1 MTKEGGLYYMGCT
14 YIFFSSKME
23 QTLHSPSHGSEES
36 PHEEKIVKKNS
47 FDLLFGPFKNGIVC
61 SFYAYKGGL
70 QKITNVEMINFPVGN
85 PCCQY
90 HKEHFQFHQFFS
102 FFSKLN
108 TQRAVAVAS

>member
-1 MTKEGGLYYMGCT
+1 MGP
-14 YIFFSSKME
+14 KNPPMKKK
-23 QTLHSPSHGSEES
+23 L
-36 PHEEKIVKKNS
+36 EKNI

-70 QKITNVEMINFPVGN
+70 QKITNVKMINFPVGN
-85 PCCQY
+85 AYCQY
-90 HKEHFQFHQFFS
+90 HKEHFQFRR